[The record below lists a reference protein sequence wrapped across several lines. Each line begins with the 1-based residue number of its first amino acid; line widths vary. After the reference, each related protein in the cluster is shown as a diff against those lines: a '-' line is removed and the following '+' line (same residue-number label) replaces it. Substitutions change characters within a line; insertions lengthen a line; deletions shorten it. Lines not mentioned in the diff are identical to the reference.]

1 MLWLQIMRAEPNFRE
16 ARPSERRDLLALVAR
31 VDSETDFLMR
41 EPGEAPL
48 WARDLAAFLA
58 TGNSTILVAEAG
70 GAEAGGA
77 LVGYLS
83 AHGGR
88 FRRNRGVATLAVGVR
103 KDWSGRGVAT
113 GLFRAAEDW
122 ARAAGLHRLELT
134 VAEANPRARVLYDRL
149 GFEDEGPM
157 RDTLRVKGAWRSER
171 LMGKFIGADPSVPDW
186 PPLALPALTLD
197 ALTLDALPPVSVH
210 GLEIR
215 RAEPADAA
223 AYLAYDRAVRGETHF
238 LMRTADESLADV
250 AAARRFLAEQRIGD
264 RSATLVAAV
273 DGTIAG
279 TVSLWTGVYAR
290 TAHEAGLG
298 LAVRREHWA
307 SGIGGRLME
316 AAEAWVRS
324 RGLHRLALWVFAHN
338 TRARRFYNAQGF
350 EEEATARRYALIDGR
365 YADQVLMAK
374 LYRYD

>member
-1 MLWLQIMRAEPNFRE
+1 MSAEPTFRE

-41 EPGEAPL
+41 EPGEQPL

-58 TGNSTILVAEAG
+58 TGNSTILVAEVG
-70 GAEAGGA
+70 GT

-88 FRRNRGVATLAVGVR
+88 FRRNRGVATLAVGVLR
-103 KDWSGRGVAT
+103 DWNGRGVAT
-113 GLFRAAEDW
+113 CLFRTAENW
-122 ARAAGLHRLELT
+122 ARGAGLHRLELT
-134 VAEANPRARVLYDRL
+134 VAEANPRARALYDRL

-171 LMGKFIGADPSVPDW
+171 LMGKFIGFGGGPDATVPDW
-186 PPLALPALTLD
+186 PPLAL
-197 ALTLDALPPVSVH
+197 DALPPAPLH

-223 AYLAYDRAVRGETHF
+223 AYLAYDHAVRGETHF

-273 DGTIAG
+273 DGGIAG

-298 LAVRREHWA
+298 LAVRREYWA
-307 SGIGGRLME
+307 SGIGDRLME

-324 RGLHRLALWVFAHN
+324 RALHRLALWVFAHN
-338 TRARRFYNAQGF
+338 TRARRFYHAQGF

-374 LYRYD
+374 IYRCE